1 MIELPSR
8 RKILERIEKEL
19 DFIQR
24 NCIIM
29 DVQQLESHVRV
40 VHILSLKL
48 KNSYNGSMVSK
59 KINW

>member
-29 DVQQLESHVRV
+29 DMQQIESHVRV

-48 KNSYNGSMVSK
+48 KNSDNVSKVSK

>member
-8 RKILERIEKEL
+8 RKILERIEKQL

-48 KNSYNGSMVSK
+48 KNSYNVSKVSK

>member
-48 KNSYNGSMVSK
+48 KNSYNVSKVSK